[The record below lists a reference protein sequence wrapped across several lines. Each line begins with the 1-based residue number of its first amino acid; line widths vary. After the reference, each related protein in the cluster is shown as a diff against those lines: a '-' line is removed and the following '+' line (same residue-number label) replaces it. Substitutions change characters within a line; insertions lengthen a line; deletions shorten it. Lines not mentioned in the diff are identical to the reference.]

1 MAKNR
6 RSRDA
11 WLKER
16 MDALDRSIE
25 LQEQLF
31 QKNIYKKNHPI
42 QYFFAQIIILIVKI
56 LKPFLTLVP
65 FGLIILWVLF
75 LDFIRDQGFTTLLNI
90 LLYGPLIAFI
100 YFVFIRRD

>member
-31 QKNIYKKNHPI
+31 QKNIYKKNI
-42 QYFFAQIIILIVKI
+42 EKA
-56 LKPFLTLVP
+56 LKK
-65 FGLIILWVLF
+65 
-75 LDFIRDQGFTTLLNI
+75 
-90 LLYGPLIAFI
+90 
-100 YFVFIRRD
+100 